1 VPEVLGQVYGRA
13 AASAQLLLDQIVIGE
28 LRREKIVTVRD
39 AAGIGHGWLNLGPC
53 RGLGSRR
60 GVVAELRRRCQLASH
75 LLARASGLDFNSDF
89 VRRFGDLVALMRV
102 EPGNDAAQD
111 LALTAAA
118 SAVACT
124 AVEVDA
130 SREESGSP
138 EGVGLR
144 ARMLARQVDRLR
156 VAAGAEPH
164 ELEAVARA
172 LAHDVTPIPV
182 TTHVQ
187 VELMRLLAPPTR

>member
-1 VPEVLGQVYGRA
+1 MA
-13 AASAQLLLDQIVIGE
+13 ACFW
-28 LRREKIVTVRD
+28 T
-39 AAGIGHGWLNLGPC
+39 PP
-53 RGLGSRR
+53 RG
-60 GVVAELRRRCQLASH
+60 
-75 LLARASGLDFNSDF
+75 SGLDLDSDF

-102 EPGNDAAQD
+102 DPSNDAAQD

-124 AVEVDA
+124 AVEVEA
-130 SREESGSP
+130 SGERSGST

-156 VAAGAEPH
+156 VAAGAEPY

-172 LAHDVTPIPV
+172 LAHDLTPIPA
-182 TTHVQ
+182 TPHVQ
-187 VELMRLLAPPTR
+187 VDRMRLLAPPSR